1 MPEDNEN
8 VSTMCWG
15 KVNQYIIT
23 KTVHLLVT
31 SEGKVKTFSGIQWHG
46 LPTADFIK
54 RKIKGYTLKKKK
66 NKAKCIFLHLEIQE

>member
-23 KTVHLLVT
+23 KTVIIYC
-31 SEGKVKTFSGIQWHG
+31 EGKVKTFSGIQWHG
-46 LPTADFIK
+46 LPTADLIK
-54 RKIKGYTLKKKK
+54 RKIKGYT
-66 NKAKCIFLHLEIQE
+66 